1 MASESPRGPNIRELE
16 SLRIVRNEEPRRRRF
31 LPYTVAALIAGALAF
46 AGYEIYLHTL
56 GRPLEVQTASAMLI
70 TAEQPRP
77 LLTGSGYV
85 VTRDKYITIGT
96 KILGQIIEEPI
107 EEGRHVNR
115 GDLLAR
121 IDDRDYQ
128 AQLRQAFADRELAS
142 ANLKLADAKLGRQR
156 ELFRQHVISQDQLD
170 V

>member
-1 MASESPRGPNIRELE
+1 MASESPREPNIHELE
-16 SLRIVRNEEPRRRRF
+16 SLRILRDEEPRRRL
-31 LPYTVAALIAGALAF
+31 LPYALAAVIAGAVAF
-46 AGYEIYLHTL
+46 AGYEAYLHTL

-70 TAEQPRP
+70 AAEQPRP

-107 EEGRHVNR
+107 EEGRHVNK

-128 AQLRQAFADRELAS
+128 TQLRQAFADREAGLP
-142 ANLKLADAKLGRQR
+142 Q
-156 ELFRQHVISQDQLD
+156 F
-170 V
+170 